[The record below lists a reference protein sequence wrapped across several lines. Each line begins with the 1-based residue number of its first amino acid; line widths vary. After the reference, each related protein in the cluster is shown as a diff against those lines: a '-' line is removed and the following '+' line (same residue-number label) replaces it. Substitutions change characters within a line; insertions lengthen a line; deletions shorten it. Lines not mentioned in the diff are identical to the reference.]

1 MKGYADYTLDNYK
14 KDQAEIKSKNPY
26 QECSDS
32 APYGTVDGCQQCQEP
47 TPYFD
52 IKKRICSAAKKLINF
67 NKVGTNYILGDG
79 KTLALYQEN

>member
-1 MKGYADYTLDNYK
+1 MKGYADYRLDDDN
-14 KDQAEIKSKNPY
+14 KDQAEIKSKNHY
-26 QECSDS
+26 QECQDT

-52 IKKRICSAAKKLINF
+52 IKKRICSTAKKLINF

-79 KTLALYQEN
+79 KTLALYQ